1 MFKTSVLSILIW
13 IICSTASAAELTAEV
28 DNTQVAYGEKI
39 RLSLSYDG
47 NDAGSLQPD
56 FTALQK
62 DFEIRSTSSSL
73 SSTYSNGSSSQQ
85 RLWILDLFP
94 KESGKITVPSI
105 KAGQYSSQAIEI
117 EVLPSGSTVKKAKNA
132 NEENTAAPTD
142 VPDFR
147 ALIELSDDN
156 PYVNQEITAVLTVSD
171 NRNLQLS
178 REPSFEDAQDWEI
191 KTVGK
196 PKVKQQNG
204 ENVTEFYYTFAP
216 LKSGTLSLPR
226 AVIEGFYL
234 TYDNAARQRPASA
247 WAEFLNWGFND
258 MFVEQNPVLFKS
270 ESASVNVKPVPE
282 DYTAKWWLPAEIVVA
297 TAEWIDKNPQFK
309 VGETVAREIS
319 ITASGVS
326 EKGLPEI
333 ELQEAADWKQY
344 PDKPQYTSA
353 VNDNKFIS
361 HEAVRV
367 VYIPQ
372 KSGKLTLPE
381 IKVPWFNTLS
391 GKIETAVIPSEEIE
405 VEANEVY
412 ENLISSEP
420 ENIQAGKPQNLKA
433 EKQTVAS
440 KPAISKNDKYLTA
453 SAVIIAFISGLFIGF
468 LLFGEKRK
476 KTTVEEKE
484 YSLNELKSAMN
495 KKDYRTVRDL
505 LVAWGQHI
513 FVNSRINNL
522 DDLSNAVQNESF
534 SEQCRILN
542 AALYGNKTQEPDIT
556 IIIDTVNDT
565 VKKKKTQRE
574 IPLPN
579 LYK

>member
-13 IICSTASAAELTAEV
+13 IICSAASAAELTADV
-28 DNTQVAYGEKI
+28 DNTQVAYGETV
-39 RLSLSYDG
+39 RLDLVYEG

-56 FTALQK
+56 FTVLQK
-62 DFEIRSTSSSL
+62 DFDINSTTSSVKML
-73 SSTYSNGSSSQQ
+73 FNNGSYSQQ
-85 RLWILDLFP
+85 RIWILDLFP

-117 EVLPSGSTVKKAKNA
+117 EVLPSGSSVKKTKNTK
-132 NEENTAAPTD
+132 EENTTAPAD

-171 NRNLQLS
+171 NRNLQFS

-204 ENVTEFYYTFAP
+204 ENITEFYYAFVP
-216 LKSGTLSLPR
+216 LKSGALPLPR
-226 AVIEGFYL
+226 AVIEGYYL
-234 TYDNAARQRPASA
+234 IYDNSARQRQTNDWFGLLSWGLNDLSA
-247 WAEFLNWGFND
+247 
-258 MFVEQNPVLFKS
+258 EQKPVLFRS
-270 ESASVNVKPVPE
+270 DAATVNVKPVPKE
-282 DYTAKWWLPAEIVVA
+282 YKAKWWLPAEIVVA
-297 TAEWIDKNPQFK
+297 TAEWIDKNPKFK

-333 ELQEAADWKQY
+333 EFSEDSAWKQY

-353 VNDNKFIS
+353 VHDNKFIS
-361 HEAVRV
+361 HEAIRV

-381 IKVPWFNTLS
+381 IRVPWFNTLS

-405 VEANEVY
+405 VEANEAY
-412 ENLISSEP
+412 ENIISSEP
-420 ENIQAGKPQNLKA
+420 ENEQVGKPQNSKV
-433 EKQTVAS
+433 EKQTVVN
-440 KPAISKNDKYLTA
+440 KTAISKNDKYLMV

-476 KTTVEEKE
+476 KTTIEEKE
-484 YSLNELKSAMN
+484 YSHNELKSAMN

-505 LVAWGQHI
+505 LIAWGQHT
-513 FVNSRINNL
+513 FVNLRINNL
-522 DDLSNAVQNESF
+522 DNLSNAVQNEIF

-542 AALYGNKTQEPDIT
+542 ASLYGNKTQEPDINV
-556 IIIDTVNDT
+556 IIDIMKNTI
-565 VKKKKTQRE
+565 KKKKAQRE
-574 IPLPN
+574 APLPN